1 MSDWP
6 HAPPHR
12 ILERGTYMLTG
23 STYKKVK
30 LFNTPEKLDLLSN
43 IIFNTAE
50 EDKILIEAWAVM
62 SNHYHL
68 ILYIAEESESIKKF
82 ISKVH
87 GLSAIKINKADK
99 ISGRKVWHNYWD
111 SGISY
116 QKSYYARLNYVNK
129 NPQHHGIVEKA
140 EEYHWCSE
148 GWYKHHLDQAFSKT
162 VNSFKF
168 DNVNVFDD
176 F

>member
-1 MSDWP
+1 MTDWP

-12 ILERGTYMLTG
+12 TLETGTYMITSGTHRKEHFFNDHDKLT
-23 STYKKVK
+23 
-30 LFNTPEKLDLLSN
+30 LLQN
-43 IIFNTAE
+43 IIFDAVLQFEFN
-50 EDKILIEAWAVM
+50 LEAWAVM

-68 ILYIAEESESIKKF
+68 ILDTNNTLELVKKF

-87 GLSAIKINKADK
+87 GLSAIEINKFDNTSKRK
-99 ISGRKVWHNYWD
+99 IWYNYWD
-111 SGISY
+111 THISY

-129 NPQHHGIVEKA
+129 NPVHHGIVEKA

-148 GWYKHHLDQAFSKT
+148 ANFKYNLDPAFSRT

-168 DNVNVFDD
+168 DEIKVIDD